1 MAESSSPSISW
12 VGTWFEGNP
21 STQFFVDVNNDN
33 GYFRA
38 DLFSIGRKK
47 KKKEKKNYLFS
58 IERFSD
64 ARCMPSLTDEQIWG
78 NLNREIRGIL
88 LIIGRILE
96 ESSFIYIFITIV
108 YLLGEKQMFKFFPLI
123 MISPRVIVFSRI

>member
-12 VGTWFEGNP
+12 VGIVVRGE
-21 STQFFVDVNNDN
+21 SVDPIL
-33 GYFRA
+33 RRCQQRQR
-38 DLFSIGRKK
+38 LFSSGSILDWKKKK

-58 IERFSD
+58 IVFERFSD

-88 LIIGRILE
+88 LIIGIILE
-96 ESSFIYIFITIV
+96 ESSFIYIYHNSLFT
-108 YLLGEKQMFKFFPLI
+108 Y
-123 MISPRVIVFSRI
+123 

>member
-64 ARCMPSLTDEQIWG
+64 ARRMPSLTDEQIRG

-88 LIIGRILE
+88 LIIGIILE
-96 ESSFIYIFITIV
+96 ESSFIYIYHNSLFTWRKTNV
-108 YLLGEKQMFKFFPLI
+108 
-123 MISPRVIVFSRI
+123 

>member
-1 MAESSSPSISW
+1 MSTTTTVI
-12 VGTWFEGNP
+12 FERIY
-21 STQFFVDVNNDN
+21 S
-33 GYFRA
+33 R
-38 DLFSIGRKK
+38 LEEKK

-88 LIIGRILE
+88 LIIGIILE
-96 ESSFIYIFITIV
+96 ESSFIYIYHNSLFTWRETDV
-108 YLLGEKQMFKFFPLI
+108 
-123 MISPRVIVFSRI
+123 